1 MRSLATINC
10 PCKSIV
16 VVVLNVVGKVHP
28 RFHRYLARISIQT
41 SAKLQCEQ
49 GALFSYRE
57 AEQNLEKL
65 NCQRRSVNNHTQVKR
80 ITDKV
85 GAVLAEQNAIPT
97 AAQEYAAAV
106 ELIIQVDG
114 GHIPFKTQKT
124 QF

>member
-1 MRSLATINC
+1 
-10 PCKSIV
+10 
-16 VVVLNVVGKVHP
+16 VVGKVHP

-85 GAVLAEQNAIPT
+85 AVLAEQNAIPT

-106 ELIIQVDG
+106 ELIIKLMAVQ
-114 GHIPFKTQKT
+114 FKTQKT